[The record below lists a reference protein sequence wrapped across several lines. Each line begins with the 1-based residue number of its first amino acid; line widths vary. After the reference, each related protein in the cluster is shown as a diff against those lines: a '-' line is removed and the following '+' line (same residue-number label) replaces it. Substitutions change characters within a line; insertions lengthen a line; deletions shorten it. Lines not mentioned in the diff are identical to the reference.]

1 MKTFGARILA
11 GLLLASFLY
20 SHCDL
25 FYAAARWA
33 GNEKATDGCYNALC
47 CCDHSGPDGKEAKC
61 GMCVTAPEQAVE
73 TAPGQACLYAG
84 GCGPDNNV
92 PVLSVNKDLRLSIAS
107 AKISFF
113 SNTETI
119 ATENSIHRLIDFTI
133 PIFHPPSA

>member
-1 MKTFGARILA
+1 MKTFGARMLA

-25 FYAAARWA
+25 FYAAARWT
-33 GNEKATDGCYNALC
+33 GDEKAADGCNNALC

-61 GMCVTAPEQAVE
+61 GMCVTAPEKAAE

-84 GCGPDNNV
+84 GCGPNSSV

-107 AKISFF
+107 TKISCFP
-113 SNTETI
+113 NTETI
-119 ATENSIHRLIDFTI
+119 VTENSIFHIIDFA
-133 PIFHPPSA
+133 PSVFHPPSA